1 LWLAQHVAPTI
12 AAAILVSICV
22 VCAVPAIF
30 IHEEPMKTA
39 YSGAAVAPPMLVRLG
54 RAGVDAIKDVWRTIR
69 SRAGWTGLLI
79 CCTPVG
85 TGAAT
90 QLFSAVA
97 PDYHAGEW
105 DVEFV
110 NGIFGGIVS
119 AIGCLAG
126 GYMADRVNRRLLYVL
141 AGAATAVCAV
151 VMAIAPVDGTFTVS
165 FGGWSHAFPTTFTI
179 GCLTY
184 SFANGVGYAA
194 FAAFVLEMIGHGAG
208 VTSKYQLFV
217 AASNQAISYVTVIDG
232 LGYDFGR
239 KRWAHAA
246 WGGRV
251 GLLGTDA
258 LATAVGIVVI
268 TTVMLTLRRRRPLVI
283 DGDAP
288 PAFAPVTAPVT
299 AKITP
304 EDV

>member
-1 LWLAQHVAPTI
+1 
-12 AAAILVSICV
+12 
-22 VCAVPAIF
+22 
-30 IHEEPMKTA
+30 
-39 YSGAAVAPPMLVRLG
+39 
-54 RAGVDAIKDVWRTIR
+54 
-69 SRAGWTGLLI
+69 
-79 CCTPVG
+79 
-85 TGAAT
+85 
-90 QLFSAVA
+90 
-97 PDYHAGEW
+97 
-105 DVEFV
+105 
-110 NGIFGGIVS
+110 
-119 AIGCLAG
+119 
-126 GYMADRVNRRLLYVL
+126 
-141 AGAATAVCAV
+141 
-151 VMAIAPVDGTFTVS
+151 MAIAPVDGTFTVS

-232 LGYDFGR
+232 LGSDFGR